1 MPHQGSAP
9 HRREALLRL
18 AAELPDLDAEVAD
31 PLLAERLHAF
41 GAALGHALVDLAD
54 GRDHPTVHTAW
65 PSRPTTRRPP
75 RARATDVDLASCSAV
90 AARWREATAAA
101 SGAGPG
107 PLAARV
113 TTAVEVACAAL
124 QGYVQDVAEVRRADP
139 GARLP
144 QELTTRLQ
152 QQLRRAHDLVAA
164 AGEPGRTGTGR
175 GTTVPP

>member
-101 SGAGPG
+101 SGAGPA

-113 TTAVEVACAAL
+113 T
-124 QGYVQDVAEVRRADP
+124 
-139 GARLP
+139 
-144 QELTTRLQ
+144 
-152 QQLRRAHDLVAA
+152 
-164 AGEPGRTGTGR
+164 
-175 GTTVPP
+175 